1 LKQYEGEAL
10 NFHERRKR
18 RLSERLRLLMDEKG
32 LSVTAAA
39 RLVKEQLPGASF
51 NPANISH
58 YRAGRSVPRPNVLR
72 ALSAILN
79 VDPEDLAPQQEAQE
93 DVAIKPQAAKGF
105 ESEVSVVAKRGRN
118 YPPPTFG
125 RRFCGLRRSQARM
138 LTMTLKGF
146 APLSRAVSIVVRTSA
161 SASAA
166 HMAR

>member
-105 ESEVSVVAKRGRN
+105 ESEVSVVAKRGLS
-118 YPPPTFG
+118 P
-125 RRFCGLRRSQARM
+125 ARIPSFHITESHNGEAF
-138 LTMTLKGF
+138 LQINQKLSWATAIRILQVLKLETDEG
-146 APLSRAVSIVVRTSA
+146 
-161 SASAA
+161 
-166 HMAR
+166 